1 MTGGRYDDL
10 PPAARRRRRLR
21 AFARPAFTTTGL
33 LLLYY
38 LMPLG
43 DGGEG
48 PTALAL
54 FVALV
59 FFAALLTWQ
68 IRQIATA
75 EHPRLRAI
83 EALSLSVP
91 LFILSFAALYFMT
104 ARGTPA
110 SFSEGLSRTDA
121 LYFAVTVFA
130 SVGFGDIAPLT
141 QGARVMV
148 MIQMVGDLILVGV
161 VARVMV
167 GAVQAGL
174 RRHDPGSQ
182 PG

>member
-1 MTGGRYDDL
+1 
-10 PPAARRRRRLR
+10 
-21 AFARPAFTTTGL
+21 
-33 LLLYY
+33 
-38 LMPLG
+38 MPC
-43 DGGEG
+43 
-48 PTALAL
+48 
-54 FVALV
+54 
-59 FFAALLTWQ
+59 
-68 IRQIATA
+68 I
-75 EHPRLRAI
+75 
-83 EALSLSVP
+83 
-91 LFILSFAALYFMT
+91 
-104 ARGTPA
+104 
-110 SFSEGLSRTDA
+110 SRS
-121 LYFAVTVFA
+121 VFA